1 MNEVFNYGSM
11 FDTRF
16 NIISLYIPWGDAP
29 QCFLQDSIVNM
40 IYGNGSIPMI
50 TWEPWGSLQG
60 DLQKINDV
68 SYLLF
73 CKCTS
78 RLCFNNLIKRSLR
91 IVLPVEEQRVIRSS
105 TSRKIV

>member
-1 MNEVFNYGSM
+1 LLPSIISLKENDRTEGLVAMNEVFNYGSM

-50 TWEPWGSLQG
+50 TWEPWEA
-60 DLQKINDV
+60 
-68 SYLLF
+68 
-73 CKCTS
+73 CKETFKK
-78 RLCFNNLIKRSLR
+78 LKM
-91 IVLPVEEQRVIRSS
+91 
-105 TSRKIV
+105 